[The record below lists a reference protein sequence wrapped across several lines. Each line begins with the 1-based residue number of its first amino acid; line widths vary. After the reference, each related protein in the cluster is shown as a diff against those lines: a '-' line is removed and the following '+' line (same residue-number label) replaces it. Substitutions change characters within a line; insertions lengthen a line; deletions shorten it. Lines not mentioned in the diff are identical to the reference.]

1 MLYGV
6 IINSVFYII
15 LNRNRYNKISFIK
28 DDNLIL
34 KKQKLDIDIKF
45 FYYLEITFLLSVI
58 IAKSGSKI
66 IFVPLFIDSVELDDY
81 KYIRWRY
88 RHDVG

>member
-6 IINSVFYII
+6 IINSTFYII
-15 LNRNRYNKISFIK
+15 INSNRYNKISFTK

-34 KKQKLDIDIKF
+34 KKQKLDVGIKF
-45 FYYLEITFLLSVI
+45 LYYFEITFLLSVI

-66 IFVPLFIDSVELDDY
+66 IFVPFFIDSVELDDY

-88 RHDVG
+88 RHGVV

>member
-6 IINSVFYII
+6 IINSIFYII
-15 LNRNRYNKISFIK
+15 LNPNRYNKISFTK
-28 DDNLIL
+28 DANLIL
-34 KKQKLDIDIKF
+34 KKQKLDVNIKF
-45 FYYLEITFLLSVI
+45 LYYFEITFLLSVI

-66 IFVPLFIDSVELDDY
+66 IFVLLFIDSVELDDY

-88 RHDVG
+88 RHDVV